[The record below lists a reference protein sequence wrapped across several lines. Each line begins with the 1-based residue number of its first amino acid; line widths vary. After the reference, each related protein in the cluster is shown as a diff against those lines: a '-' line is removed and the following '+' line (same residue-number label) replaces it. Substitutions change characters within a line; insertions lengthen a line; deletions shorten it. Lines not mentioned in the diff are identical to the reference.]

1 MDCAGNLLDCIV
13 MTTRAALF
21 NTRIPKTEIQDLGDG
36 EFEFDV
42 VDDIEDAEPIVG
54 WDRSPISVTLY
65 KVRGFCIKMIYN
77 SNYHYYYYYRWVS
90 DTSLIRP
97 F

>member
-13 MTTRAALF
+13 MTTRAALY

-42 VDDIEDAEPIVG
+42 VDDIEDAEPIEG
-54 WDRSPISVTLY
+54 WDRSPVSVTLY
-65 KVRGFCIKMIYN
+65 KVIIAKNHR
-77 SNYHYYYYYRWVS
+77 
-90 DTSLIRP
+90 
-97 F
+97 